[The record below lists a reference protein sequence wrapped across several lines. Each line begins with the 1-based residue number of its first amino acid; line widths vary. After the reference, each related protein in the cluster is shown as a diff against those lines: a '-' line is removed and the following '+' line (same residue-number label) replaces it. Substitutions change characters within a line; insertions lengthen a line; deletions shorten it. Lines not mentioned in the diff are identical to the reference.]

1 MLALLPSPWLS
12 WTIRL
17 SLPARERLRALPAFH
32 WAGRHADGEVGL
44 GPVLAGAP
52 GEEVANLLDD
62 LLERPDAFDH
72 HQPLLDVATRTQ
84 DAAIPVR
91 HFAEKEAATTFA
103 AVCHHQV
110 KMAFQE
116 P

>member
-91 HFAEKEAATTFA
+91 HLTERQAGEVLAP
-103 AVCHHQV
+103 VIDQQM
-110 KMAFQE
+110 KM